1 MVTERFLKKFFFTYQ
16 ELFFKV
22 NKLYII
28 KLKITVLLSYNKVVQ
43 TINKK
48 QNTQVKYV
56 VNWVVINAS
65 E

>member
-1 MVTERFLKKFFFTYQ
+1 MVTERFLKKIFFTYQ